1 MMMDKIK
8 KIEDCLIS
16 HLEREMDI
24 HPFSEL
30 NTYEMGEVVDMIKDL
45 AEACYYCSMMEHHKD
60 KDD

>member
-1 MMMDKIK
+1 MDKIK

-16 HLEREMDI
+16 HLERERDI

-45 AEACYYCSMMEHHKD
+45 AEACYYCSTMEHHKD

>member
-1 MMMDKIK
+1 MK
-8 KIEDCLIS
+8 DCLIT
-16 HLEREMDI
+16 HLEREIDT

-45 AEACYYCSMMEHHKD
+45 AEACYYCSMIEHHKD